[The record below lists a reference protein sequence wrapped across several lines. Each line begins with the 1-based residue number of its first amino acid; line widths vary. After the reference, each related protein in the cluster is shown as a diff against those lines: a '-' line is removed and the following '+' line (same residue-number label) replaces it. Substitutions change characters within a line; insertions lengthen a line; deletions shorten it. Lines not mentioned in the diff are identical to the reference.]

1 MRDNIGLFLFVFVI
15 QLAYSAIEVKVLIK
29 RCNEVSTR
37 TEDGTKEKQW
47 VKGGVNEDDPFPGI
61 VKKKIDL
68 EQEFEMDEPE
78 YPFHLTRCQ
87 RKLVISLWVKN
98 RPNAMENT
106 TDEDEQLIY
115 IDHGYDDVTNR
126 IVKLLS
132 PVTIRFRQQP
142 VLQAYPFRNIHVVN
156 GLVHEEV
163 INKDETPNFK
173 GCDDTSLSHP
183 TCSYAY
189 KKSKPIPYS
198 QGFCCYCTASG
209 RPPAHILAEQVLNN
223 SMPPSLMSPR
233 PIRSGVN
240 DIMGLKGLGQA
251 VFGNEE
257 PSHSVRSNAHDN
269 EVGLNDRQVRQQK
282 SVKGASVSGALDTLQ
297 DSLQRPKS
305 LSLLA
310 VANSAERASWKRRS
324 QAEGSRQRRQT
335 VSTQRRG
342 GQDCTAD
349 TPVGV
354 DADKY
359 LSSAHCLRLHDIW
372 YNVNAVQVPRLRH
385 SLQLQVY
392 VKRELPDGSQ
402 RWSDLNAGRTIPLGT
417 DSMHYMENNQS
428 LVATY
433 SGKVLRRENHVIPGV
448 TDKMLLIPQM
458 TGNEK
463 TKNDFP
469 QLQGPGEYLLVSRAL
484 VDMSGKSC
492 DKIGATYSTFALQKE
507 RCERPRGSCLDNQPI
522 QLWERDKRSGGA
534 LRYRLADY
542 GTPHVDA
549 IEVNRASGEYLL
561 LMKHTY
567 PYTSY
572 VDVEVD
578 ADDIGILRTGMHAQI
593 TNVYTM
599 SGEQRTLVTA
609 VITNTG
615 LVSSTFS
622 VQIASCTHNVPNS
635 KRVAFNIAPQNQ
647 MTLNITLNHGSEII
661 RDKIV
666 CSSLVRNSENK
677 VVAARRIHAFPHDRC
692 VCVWFCLCACAAER
706 YACTPMSLSHYR
718 SSGFLG
724 SIPSMNKSR
733 LPFIAEIVLD
743 VELVLITLTILSL
756 LLGCLKALAGLVFP
770 DSIGLFGLA
779 MCNDKPRRIEHY
791 CEPELR
797 HFPVEYDRNG
807 YPVHPLTKTPTV
819 RRMSSSLQ
827 FCLNLTWF
835 FYIPLACWYW
845 VRKSRDCL
853 PAPCARVFCCCP
865 QLEGS
870 PGSQSA
876 RQSLLSPDQDCIPT
890 DMSEY
895 RAQSYGGV
903 AAQDIALDQYR
914 QSRDQLRSASNTSLG
929 SSISRTGTRPSA
941 NSLSRASLSSR
952 SGTGRRSGSARS
964 VIRTS
969 ASSPGQSSASS
980 VTRSP
985 ARSSGSLGTSASRRL
1000 GQSQGYS
1007 SEK

>member
-1 MRDNIGLFLFVFVI
+1 MYRRNTVRFFLYMAIIHV
-15 QLAYSAIEVKVLIK
+15 AYSVIEVKVLIK
-29 RCNEVSTR
+29 RCNEASTR
-37 TEDGTKEKQW
+37 TEDEAKQ
-47 VKGGVNEDDPFPGI
+47 KQRDGSGVNEDDQFPGI
-61 VKKKIDL
+61 VRKRLDL

-98 RPNAMENT
+98 RPTAMENT

-156 GLVHEEV
+156 GFVHEEV
-163 INKDETPNFK
+163 INKDETPNYR
-173 GCDDTSLSHP
+173 GCDDTSSSHP

-189 KKSKPIPYS
+189 KKGRPIPYS

-209 RPPAHILAEQVLNN
+209 KPPAHILAQQVLNN
-223 SMPPSLMSPR
+223 SVQPSVPSPR
-233 PIRSGVN
+233 PVRSGMDDRMN
-240 DIMGLKGLGQA
+240 MKGLGRA
-251 VFGNEE
+251 IFGNEASG
-257 PSHSVRSNAHDN
+257 PSVSSNAQYN
-269 EVGLNDRQVRQQK
+269 EPGLHARQVRQQE
-282 SVKGASVSGALDTLQ
+282 SVKGDSVRGASDPLQ

-305 LSLLA
+305 PSLSA
-310 VANSAERASWKRRS
+310 VVNSAGRSSRERRTP
-324 QAEGSRQRRQT
+324 AEGSRHPRQT

-354 DADKY
+354 DPDKY

-402 RWSDLNAGRTIPLGT
+402 RWSDLNAGRTITLGT

-433 SGKVLRRENHVIPGV
+433 SGKVLRRENQVIPGV

-458 TGNEK
+458 TGSEK
-463 TKNDFP
+463 AKSEYP

-492 DKIGATYSTFALQKE
+492 DRIGATYSTFALQKD

-522 QLWERDKRSGGA
+522 QLWERDKRTGGA

-542 GTPHVDA
+542 GTPHEDA

-561 LMKHTY
+561 LMKHNY
-567 PYTSY
+567 PYTGY
-572 VDVEVD
+572 VDIEVD

-593 TNVYTM
+593 TSVYTK
-599 SGEQRTLVTA
+599 SGEQRTLVTTI
-609 VITNTG
+609 ITNTG

-622 VQIASCTHNVPNS
+622 VQIASCTHKVPHS
-635 KRVAFNIAPQNQ
+635 KRIVFNIAPQNQ
-647 MTLNITLNHGSEII
+647 ITINITLSHGSEII

-666 CSSLVRNSENK
+666 CSVLVRNSEDK
-677 VVAARRIHAFPHDRC
+677 VVAARRIHAYPHDRC

-706 YACTPMSLSHYR
+706 YACTPMSLAHYR

-724 SIPSMNKSR
+724 SIPSLNKSR

-743 VELVLITLTILSL
+743 VELVLITLTILGL

-770 DSIGLFGLA
+770 DSVGLFGLA
-779 MCNDKPRRIEHY
+779 MCNDKPRKIEHY
-791 CEPELR
+791 YEPELR
-797 HFPVEYDRNG
+797 HFPVEYDRHG
-807 YPVHPLTKTPTV
+807 YPVHPLTKTPSV

-827 FCLNLTWF
+827 FCLNITWF

-853 PAPCARVFCCCP
+853 PSPCTRVLCCCP
-865 QLEGS
+865 QLEAS
-870 PGSQSA
+870 PGSQSP
-876 RQSLLSPDQDCIPT
+876 RQSLLSPDQDRIPT

-903 AAQDIALDQYR
+903 SAQDIALDQYR
-914 QSRDQLRSASNTSLG
+914 QSRDQLRPASNTSLG
-929 SSISRTGTRPSA
+929 SSISRSVTRPSA
-941 NSLSRASLSSR
+941 NSLSRASLSSP
-952 SGTGRRSGSARS
+952 SGTGLRSSSARS
-964 VIRTS
+964 VTRTS
-969 ASSPGQSSASS
+969 ASSPGRSSASS
-980 VTRSP
+980 VTRT
-985 ARSSGSLGTSASRRL
+985 GSLGTSASRRL
-1000 GQSQGYS
+1000 SQSQGTS
-1007 SEK
+1007 SGK